1 MKTIKATIWV
11 TLHDDAKTDW
21 IERAIEE
28 NLDVGEVIADIEI
41 EDAS

>member
-1 MKTIKATIWV
+1 MKTVKATIWV

-28 NLDVGEVIADIEI
+28 NLESNEEILDGNIE
-41 EDAS
+41 EL